1 MRCTVIKTRER
12 DIFNQLF
19 VLPCRYLEP
28 TREHVTLKVTSTQYK
43 IDTIIT
49 ARTLTQ
55 SHEKSLPII

>member
-19 VLPCRYLEP
+19 VLPRRYLEP
-28 TREHVTLKVTSTQYK
+28 TLARDTESCKYAV
-43 IDTIIT
+43 DTIIT